1 MNILEVEGLSKQRG
15 GFQLN
20 DISFQIPA
28 GYICGYV
35 GQNGAGKT
43 TTIKLIMEQLKHEMG
58 TIRVNGIT
66 FEEDEI
72 KYKDQIGYIADE
84 CYLPGEYTAAKL
96 AAILAG
102 FYPSFQKK
110 VFYNYLTKWNL
121 PKDQKIKEFSKG
133 MKVRIMFACA
143 LSRDTKILIMDE
155 ATSGLDPVIRTEILE
170 ELQEYIEDGERSVL
184 LSTHIM
190 SDLDQVADFIF
201 FLNQGNKVF
210 FDTKDEILDKY
221 VVIKGGLEDLTGD
234 LEKKLIGAK
243 KTQIGFEG
251 LLETEQLEYIR
262 KDFLVEKPSI
272 EQIIV
277 FYIQGVR
284 KR

>member
-1 MNILEVEGLSKQRG
+1 MKLQ
-15 GFQLN
+15 
-20 DISFQIPA
+20 A
-28 GYICGYV
+28 GW
-35 GQNGAGKT
+35 
-43 TTIKLIMEQLKHEMG
+43 
-58 TIRVNGIT
+58 IRSSARKFWKNSRNT
-66 FEEDEI
+66 F
-72 KYKDQIGYIADE
+72 
-84 CYLPGEYTAAKL
+84 
-96 AAILAG
+96 
-102 FYPSFQKK
+102 
-110 VFYNYLTKWNL
+110 
-121 PKDQKIKEFSKG
+121 
-133 MKVRIMFACA
+133 
-143 LSRDTKILIMDE
+143 
-155 ATSGLDPVIRTEILE
+155 
-170 ELQEYIEDGERSVL
+170 EDGERSVL

-221 VVIKGGLEDLTGD
+221 VVIKGGLEDLTED